1 MMRSWGG
8 NGAWNAT
15 LRETKRSEEGSSV
28 QDDERAEVGGPRD
41 FSQTWA
47 SYMLAEQRALVARA
61 EGILAVALAQALPGE
76 SREELDRWAQDDRR
90 LAKEGLVELMDEEG
104 ETYHLHIDEL
114 EPEDL
119 ADRLRAERARSDWL
133 VWRTEDRNEQ
143 VRAWR
148 RERRSRT
155 EPEP

>member
-1 MMRSWGG
+1 MKG
-8 NGAWNAT
+8 
-15 LRETKRSEEGSSV
+15 
-28 QDDERAEVGGPRD
+28 DESAEVRVPRA
-41 FSQTWA
+41 FWEVWA

-61 EGILAVALAQALPGE
+61 EGILAHALAKALPGE
-76 SREELDRWAQDDRR
+76 SREEPDRWDEEDRR
-90 LAKEGLVELMDEEG
+90 TAKEGLVELMDEEG
-104 ETYHLHIDEL
+104 KTYHLHIDEL

-119 ADRLRAERARSDWL
+119 ADRLRVERARCDWL
-133 VWRTEDRNEQ
+133 VWRTEDRYEQ